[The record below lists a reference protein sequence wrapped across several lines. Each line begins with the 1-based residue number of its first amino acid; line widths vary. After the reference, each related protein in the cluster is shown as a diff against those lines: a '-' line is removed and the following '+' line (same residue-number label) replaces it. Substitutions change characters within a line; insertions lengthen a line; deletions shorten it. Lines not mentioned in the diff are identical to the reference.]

1 MASNSASAN
10 PYRTV
15 CWSPPPPAAHE
26 VSHTRARAQAHMHTH
41 THMCMQTRHCSP
53 FPCHALHVQMAVG
66 TTTVLEFP
74 RCLTGC
80 TVGKLT
86 ESCMAMCGPGYCCC
100 ASAGNSCIPC
110 DQTCPCPTCS
120 TELEPQAGACPNDPD
135 GEWALFDFVWTSVG
149 QTGGTKKKKCCR
161 LV

>member
-53 FPCHALHVQMAVG
+53 FACHALHVQMAG
-66 TTTVLEFP
+66 WMMRDLEFP
-74 RCLTGC
+74 RCLTSC
-80 TVGKLT
+80 TADTLT
-86 ESCMAMCGPGYCCC
+86 ESCIGMCGNGFCCC
-100 ASAGNSCIPC
+100 ESAGNSCIPC
-110 DQTCPCPTCS
+110 GQTCPCPTCS
-120 TELEPQAGACPNDPD
+120 TDAQDGACSNDPD
-135 GEWALFDFVWTSVG
+135 GAWALFDFDWTSNLDP
-149 QTGGTKKKKCCR
+149 QADGTSKKKCCR